1 MGRTVSLPES
11 LRITM
16 GIFVTGSIISP
27 RIFISTSIVIS
38 SRSNSLY
45 HHFACEAVGKSGGG
59 NYRDIAAHSGNG
71 GVERFEIH
79 DFVLRSASDPLATGF
94 VFSFNH
100 YFKYSALVGC
110 VFVHLDITLLFLQ
123 GFKLA

>member
-59 NYRDIAAHSGNG
+59 NYRDIAAQTGTAGANALKI
-71 GVERFEIH
+71 RALF
-79 DFVLRSASDPLATGF
+79 LRSAPIQRARGLVFPFNLLSILLPSLMAFF
-94 VFSFNH
+94 VF
-100 YFKYSALVGC
+100 
-110 VFVHLDITLLFLQ
+110 
-123 GFKLA
+123 

>member
-45 HHFACEAVGKSGGG
+45 HHFAGEAVGKSGG
-59 NYRDIAAHSGNG
+59 R
-71 GVERFEIH
+71 
-79 DFVLRSASDPLATGF
+79 
-94 VFSFNH
+94 
-100 YFKYSALVGC
+100 KY
-110 VFVHLDITLLFLQ
+110 LDITADSGDGALREFENYHLFFRNAGNPLAAGLLLP
-123 GFKLA
+123 LH

>member
-59 NYRDIAAHSGNG
+59 NYPGIAAPSGKG
-71 GVERFEIH
+71 GGERFENYH
-79 DFVLRSASDPLATGF
+79 FFLAKAANPLAPG
-94 VFSFNH
+94 
-100 YFKYSALVGC
+100 
-110 VFVHLDITLLFLQ
+110 VHLSLN
-123 GFKLA
+123 

>member
-79 DFVLRSASDPLATGF
+79 HFVLRSAANPLAAGF
-94 VFSFNH
+94 ILSFNH
-100 YFKYSALVGC
+100 HFKYFPYIRLIPPP
-110 VFVHLDITLLFLQ
+110 LD
-123 GFKLA
+123 

>member
-1 MGRTVSLPES
+1 MALASYIPTQMGRTVSLPES

-45 HHFACEAVGKSGGG
+45 HHFACEAVGKSGGF
-59 NYRDIAAHSGNG
+59 NHLDIASDSGNG
-71 GVERFEIH
+71 GGERFVIH
-79 DFVLRSASDPLATGF
+79 EFVLRS
-94 VFSFNH
+94 
-100 YFKYSALVGC
+100 SAHRLG
-110 VFVHLDITLLFLQ
+110 
-123 GFKLA
+123 

>member
-45 HHFACEAVGKSGGG
+45 HHFAGEAVGKSGGR
-59 NYRDIAAHSGNG
+59 NYLDTAADSREGGVGGFENIDFFLSNAVASIGRTVEHTAAHQAQLKH
-71 GVERFEIH
+71 RI
-79 DFVLRSASDPLATGF
+79 R
-94 VFSFNH
+94 
-100 YFKYSALVGC
+100 
-110 VFVHLDITLLFLQ
+110 LLLYE
-123 GFKLA
+123 

>member
-1 MGRTVSLPES
+1 MGRSVSLPES

-16 GIFVTGSIISP
+16 GIFLTGSIISP

-71 GVERFEIH
+71 AFGNFEIH
-79 DFVLRSASDPLATGF
+79 DFVLRSASDPIAA
-94 VFSFNH
+94 VFILPFNH
-100 YFKYSALVGC
+100 YLKSP
-110 VFVHLDITLLFLQ
+110 
-123 GFKLA
+123 

>member
-45 HHFACEAVGKSGGG
+45 HHFACEAVGKSGGC
-59 NYRDIAAHSGNG
+59 NHRDIAAHRGNG
-71 GVERFEIH
+71 GVERFETQG
-79 DFVLRSASDPLATGF
+79 FVLPSAADRLGAGLVLPF
-94 VFSFNH
+94 DH
-100 YFKYSALVGC
+100 YFKCPASHGCTSAP
-110 VFVHLDITLLFLQ
+110 LDTPL
-123 GFKLA
+123 

>member
-45 HHFACEAVGKSGGG
+45 HHFACEAVGTSGGG
-59 NYRDIAAHSGNG
+59 NYCDIAAHVGNG
-71 GVERFEIH
+71 AFGNSEIH
-79 DFVLRSASDPLATGF
+79 HFVLRSAAAPLGSGF
-94 VFSFNH
+94 VLPFTH
-100 YFKYSALVGC
+100 YFKYSA
-110 VFVHLDITLLFLQ
+110 
-123 GFKLA
+123 